1 MKELENFSEYLTQ
14 LTKEKWD
21 SLFELIPEIKNTT
34 DFGTVK
40 GGNMVSG
47 GLLHMP
53 HWRPTPIVRKFLKVI
68 QDLQIVPVY
77 EWTEWKEGKKMIQD
91 PAAELTKLNLEETCK
106 LFTIIIREDRMND
119 GFLGV
124 CFENG
129 TILRI
134 LKHIEELLGGLK

>member
-21 SLFELIPEIKNTT
+21 SLLELIPEIENAK

-77 EWTEWKEGKKMIQD
+77 EWTEWKEGKKMIQNTD
-91 PAAELTKLNLEETCK
+91 SDLSKLNPEETCK

-134 LKHIEELLGGLK
+134 LKHIEELLGGVK

>member
-1 MKELENFSEYLTQ
+1 MKELETFSEYLSV
-14 LTKEKWD
+14 LTKEKWEN
-21 SLFELIPEIKNTT
+21 LFEIIPEIENTK

-53 HWRPTPIVRKFLKVI
+53 HWRPTPVVRKFLKIV
-68 QDLQIVPVY
+68 QELQIVPVY
-77 EWTEWKEGKKMIQD
+77 EWTEWKDGKMIIQQTD
-91 PAAELTKLNLEETCK
+91 SDISKLSLEDTCK

-119 GFLGV
+119 GFLGI

-129 TILRI
+129 TILKI
-134 LKHIEELLGGLK
+134 LKHIEQIILKK